1 MVSVNTSLFRKHVVG
16 KIKGPITSF
25 KQVKEAIASE
35 PKPSLRGRLFEIFSH
50 AMLATDPAIQVEQIY
65 RIEDTPSHIL
75 KRLGLKKA
83 SDNGIDTIIVDKN
96 DRIIAVQDKFRTVAA
111 DSVTWSDLS
120 TFFGD
125 SVKADFRL
133 VITTADHIDRLDKA
147 PEHGRLQKISSA
159 HLNTLTA
166 DRLQEIISWIDSQKV
181 TAARKQTKAHQNRAV
196 KDIIR
201 ELKTANRALF
211 ISACGTGKTLSSERV
226 MEKVL
231 GANGG
236 DVIVFLPS
244 LNLVRQTIRSWSN
257 ELTGNR
263 HYRFMAICS
272 DKTVTSATTNNQ
284 DDEADIGFDEI
295 GIPVSTD
302 FTDLNRFLS
311 KKRQKGELRIV
322 YTTYQSSK
330 VVADAI
336 RGTKFKFDFGSF
348 DEAHRTVTA
357 GSEEFVREKSAFSH
371 GLFDENIPIAK
382 RLFMTATA
390 KKRIHRN
397 VSSDRDSFT
406 FISMDDETKYGKLA
420 HRYTFREAADEGV
433 ICPSRI
439 IISVVNPKEI
449 SEFRINKV
457 SVDGTELP
465 FEEAAR
471 QLAIRKAIEQANAKR
486 VITYHSRLSD
496 AEYFSQSLKTVLPDW
511 TTGFISSKQGVALRD
526 QITQIVRENDNSL
539 VTNVRCLAEG
549 MDFPAVDMVA
559 MMSRIDSKTE
569 VIQIVGRALRKPD
582 IGTKEVGYVMLP
594 LIISTSGEL
603 FEDEIAKLGFETIWN
618 VVGALMDDDE
628 ELFSTIED
636 LSVAT
641 TSGNKILR
649 GKIGK
654 RLSKYMEIIGID
666 SDVLYDSIQTQ
677 ITSRLQSSFSVGLGH
692 LQHYIDENG
701 TSTMPTNFRTEDG
714 FPLAKWLSN
723 RKSEW
728 TTGRL
733 SAERIQKLEELDIS
747 AVTRSEQS
755 ELGLRMLRE
764 YIEEFGDPNIPPGC
778 VYKGFPLKS
787 WLANRKRDVKLG
799 RENKRVIRAILKMGV
814 PLLETPKSAFD
825 HGREPL
831 KTYVA
836 SEGHANVPVSYVAGC
851 GFKLGQ
857 WVRNMRAKWKNKELT
872 RAQIAFL
879 SRYGVSKNQYENQ
892 FETFVELLR
901 KAAEE
906 TGSPNV
912 PDTFEYEG
920 KKVGVWLRDN
930 RKKWRDNKLSPQRV
944 RMLEELGVNR
954 GASLAERRKRKQRKL
969 KAKKTKIQKNT
980 TKKKAA

>member
-1 MVSVNTSLFRKHVVG
+1 MVSVDTSLFRKLVLG
-16 KIKGPITSF
+16 RIGTPITSF
-25 KQVKEAIASE
+25 KQVRDAIAAE
-35 PKPSLRGRLFEIFSH
+35 PKPSLRGRLFEIFSF
-50 AMLATDPAIQVEQIY
+50 AMLVTDPAFQVDQIY
-65 RIEDTPSHIL
+65 RIEDTPSNIL

-111 DSVTWSDLS
+111 ESVTWADLA

-133 VITTADHIDRLDKA
+133 VVTTADHIDRLDKA

-159 HLNTLTA
+159 HLNALTA
-166 DRLQEIISWIDSQKV
+166 DRLREITTWIENQKV
-181 TAARKQTKAHQNRAV
+181 ITARKQTKPHQTRAV
-196 KDIIR
+196 KGILR
-201 ELKTANRALF
+201 EFKSRNRALF
-211 ISACGTGKTLSSERV
+211 ISACGTGKTLTSERV
-226 MEKVL
+226 MERVL
-231 GANGG
+231 GAAGG
-236 DVIVFLPS
+236 DVIIFLPS

-257 ELTGNR
+257 ELTGHKN
-263 HYRFMAICS
+263 YRFMAICS
-272 DKTVTSATTNNQ
+272 DKTVTSAASNNQ
-284 DDEADIGFDEI
+284 DDDADIGFDEI

-302 FTDLNRFLS
+302 FTDLKRFLS
-311 KKRQKGELRIV
+311 KKKQKGELRIV

-336 RGTKFKFDFGSF
+336 RGTNFKFDFGSF

-357 GSEEFVREKSAFSH
+357 GSEDFVRNKSAFSH
-371 GLFDENIPIAK
+371 GLFDENIPIIK

-397 VSSDRDSFT
+397 VSADRDSFT
-406 FISMDDETKYGKLA
+406 FVSMDDTSKYGRVA

-433 ICPSRI
+433 ICPSKI

-449 SEFRINKV
+449 SEYRINKV

-471 QLAIRKAIEQANAKR
+471 QLAIRKAIEMANAKR

-496 AEYFSQSLKTVLPDW
+496 AEYFSLSLRNVLPEW
-511 TTGFISSKQGVALRD
+511 TTGFISSKQGVAQRD

-582 IGTKEVGYVMLP
+582 FGTKEIGYVMLP
-594 LIISTSGEL
+594 LLISTSGNL
-603 FEDEIAKLGFETIWN
+603 FEDEIAKLGFETIWS

-628 ELFSTIED
+628 ELFTTIED
-636 LSVAT
+636 LSVAN
-641 TSGNKILR
+641 TSGDKVLR
-649 GKIGK
+649 GKISQ

-677 ITSRLQSSFSVGLGH
+677 ITSKLQSSFSVGLGH
-692 LQHYIDENG
+692 LKRYIDENG
-701 TSTMPTNFRTEDG
+701 SSTMPSLYRTEDG

-723 RKSEW
+723 RKMDW
-728 TTGRL
+728 KNGKL
-733 SAERIQKLEELDIS
+733 SVERIMQLEALDIT
-747 AVTRSEQS
+747 ALTRTELS
-755 ELGLRMLRE
+755 ELGLQRLRE
-764 YIEEFGDPNIPPGC
+764 YIEEFGGTNIPTNFI
-778 VYKGFPLKS
+778 YKGFPLKT
-787 WLANRKRDVKLG
+787 WLTSRRRDVKLG
-799 RENKRVIRAILKMGV
+799 RENKRLIKAILKIGY
-814 PLLETPKSAFD
+814 PLLEEPMNAFD
-825 HGREPL
+825 QGREPL
-831 KTYVA
+831 KA
-836 SEGHANVPVSYVAGC
+836 FILSEGHAIVPQAYVSPC

-857 WVRNMRAKWKNKELT
+857 WVRNVRTKWKNKELT
-872 RAQIAFL
+872 RAQIAFVTRHGL
-879 SRYGVSKNQYENQ
+879 ARTQHDNLFENFYQ
-892 FETFVELLR
+892 LLK
-901 KAAEE
+901 KAAQEMG
-906 TGSPNV
+906 TANL

-920 KKVGVWLRDN
+920 KKLGAWLRDN
-930 RKKWRDNKLSPQRV
+930 RKKWRDNKLPTKRI

-954 GASLAERRKRKQRKL
+954 GTSLAEKRKIKKL
-969 KAKKTKIQKNT
+969 KLKSKNT
-980 TKKKAA
+980 MITKKITKKAA

>member
-1 MVSVNTSLFRKHVVG
+1 
-16 KIKGPITSF
+16 
-25 KQVKEAIASE
+25 
-35 PKPSLRGRLFEIFSH
+35 
-50 AMLATDPAIQVEQIY
+50 MLITDPAIQVDQIY
-65 RIEDTPSHIL
+65 RIEETPPNIL

-83 SDNGIDTIIVDKN
+83 SDNGIDTVIIDKN
-96 DRIIAVQDKFRTVAA
+96 DRIIAVQDKFRTVSA
-111 DSVTWSDLS
+111 DSVTWGDLS

-133 VITTADHIDRLDKA
+133 VVTTADHVDRLDKA
-147 PEHGRLQKISSA
+147 PDHGRLQKICSA
-159 HLNTLTA
+159 HLNTLSR
-166 DRLQEIISWIDSQKV
+166 DRIHEIISWIDNQKI
-181 TAARKQTKAHQNRAV
+181 TLKRKQTKPHQNRAI
-196 KDIIR
+196 KDIVR
-201 ELKTANRALF
+201 EFRTSDRALF

-257 ELTGNR
+257 ELTNHSR
-263 HYRFMAICS
+263 YRFMAICS
-272 DKTVTSATTNNQ
+272 DKTVANTTSNNQ
-284 DDEADIGFDEI
+284 DDDADIGFEEI

-311 KKRQKGELRIV
+311 RKRDKGELRIV

-336 RGTKFKFDFGSF
+336 RGTNLKFDFASF

-357 GSEEFVREKSAFSH
+357 GSTEFVRNKSSFSH

-390 KKRIHRN
+390 KKRIQRN
-397 VSSDRDSFT
+397 ISSDKDSFT
-406 FISMDDETKYGKLA
+406 FISMDDTSKYGNVA

-433 ICPSRI
+433 ICPFKI
-439 IISVVNPKEI
+439 IVSVVNPKEI

-457 SVDGTELP
+457 TVDGTELP

-471 QLAIRKAIEQANAKR
+471 QLSIRKAIEKASANR
-486 VITYHSRLSD
+486 VITYHSRLTD
-496 AEYFSQSLKTVLPDW
+496 AEYFSQSVKSVLPDW
-511 TTGFISSKQGVALRD
+511 NTGFISSKQGVALRD
-526 QITQIVRENDNSL
+526 KITQIVRDTDNSL

-549 MDFPAVDMVA
+549 MDFPAVDMVS

-582 IGTKEVGYVMLP
+582 TGAKQFGYVMLP
-594 LIISTSGEL
+594 LIISSSSEI
-603 FEDEIAKLGFETIWN
+603 FEEEITKLGFETIWN

-636 LSVAT
+636 LSVASS
-641 TSGNKILR
+641 SGDKIMR
-649 GKIGK
+649 NKIGK
-654 RLSKYMEIIGID
+654 RLSSYIEIIGID
-666 SDVLYDSIQTQ
+666 SDVLYETIQTQ
-677 ITSRLQSSFSVGLGH
+677 ITSHLHSSFSVGLGH
-692 LQHYIDENG
+692 LKQYIADHG
-701 TSTMPTNFRTEDG
+701 TSTMSTNYRTKNG

-728 TTGRL
+728 TSGKL

-755 ELGLRMLRE
+755 NLGLRMLRE
-764 YIEEFGDPNIPPGC
+764 YIEEFGTPNVPAGFI
-778 VYKGFPLKS
+778 YKDFPLKS
-787 WLANRKRDVKLG
+787 WLSNRKRDVKIG
-799 RENKRVIRAILKMGV
+799 RENKRVIRSILKMGY
-814 PLLETPKSAFD
+814 PLLETPKSSFD
-825 HGREPL
+825 LGREPL
-831 KTYVA
+831 KSFV
-836 SEGHANVPVSYVAGC
+836 SREGHANVPVTHIDNS

-857 WVRNMRAKWKNKELT
+857 WIRNMRAKWKNKELT
-872 RAQIAFL
+872 RAQISFL
-879 SRYGVSKNQYENQ
+879 TRYGVHKNQYENQ
-892 FETFVELLR
+892 FETFASLLR
-901 KAAEE
+901 KIAEE

-920 KKVGVWLRDN
+920 KRVGAWLRDN
-930 RKKWRDNKLSPQRV
+930 RKKWRDNKLSPQRI

-954 GASLAERRKRKQRKL
+954 GASLAERRKRKL
-969 KAKKTKIQKNT
+969 KATKAKIQKN
-980 TKKKAA
+980 KKKAA